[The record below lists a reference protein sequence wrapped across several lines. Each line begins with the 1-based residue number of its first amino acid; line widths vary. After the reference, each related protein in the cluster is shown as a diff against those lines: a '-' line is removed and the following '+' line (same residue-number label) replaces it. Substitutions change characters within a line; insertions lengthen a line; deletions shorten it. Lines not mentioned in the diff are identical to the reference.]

1 MKNVIAVMLGLFV
14 SASVLAQTGTTG
26 PGFSGHVGL
35 QSDRLMRGVTM
46 NSGLTAGAGVQLDWN
61 GAFAG
66 LNVHQNDQ
74 AGDAK
79 MMAEMV
85 AGYGMDIKG
94 VKTTVS
100 YNNYSFRDDWDNK
113 LSDFEE
119 VQVAVSNDL
128 GHARY
133 HSGLD
138 DANDY
143 WEVGT
148 GALKYV
154 NVWYGDWEDTGSNYG
169 VSAPLGNHLG
179 GDIAVGWTWF
189 DADSA
194 SDMEDDD
201 TMWITYTVNF

>member
-14 SASVLAQTGTTG
+14 SASVLAQTETTG
-26 PGFSGHVGL
+26 PELSGHVGL
-35 QSDRLMRGVTM
+35 QSDRLMRGMTM

-61 GAFAG
+61 GAKAG

-74 AGDAK
+74 NGDAK
-79 MMAEMV
+79 MMADMF
-85 AGYGMDIKG
+85 AGYSMGLG
-94 VKTTVS
+94 EFEVGLE
-100 YNNYSFRDDWDNK
+100 YHNYSFRDDWDNK

-119 VQVAVSNDL
+119 VQAVVKHEL
-128 GHARY
+128 GYARH

>member
-1 MKNVIAVMLGLFV
+1 MKNVIAIMLGLFM
-14 SASVLAQTGTTG
+14 SATALAQTAG
-26 PGFSGHVGL
+26 PELSGHVGL

-61 GAFAG
+61 GAKAG

-74 AGDAK
+74 NGDAK
-79 MMAEMV
+79 MMADMF
-85 AGYGMDIKG
+85 AGYSMGLG
-94 VKTTVS
+94 EFEVGLE
-100 YNNYSFRDDWDNK
+100 YHNYSFRDDWDNK

-119 VQVAVSNDL
+119 VHATVKHEL
-128 GHARY
+128 GYARH

-138 DANDY
+138 DAPDY

-169 VSAPLGNHLG
+169 VSADLGNHLG

-201 TMWITYTVNF
+201 TMWVSYTVAF

>member
-1 MKNVIAVMLGLFV
+1 MKNVIAIMLGL
-14 SASVLAQTGTTG
+14 VLS
-26 PGFSGHVGL
+26 PGALALTETAGSEFSGQVSL
-35 QSDRLMRGVTM
+35 QSDRLMRGMSM

-61 GAFAG
+61 GAKAG

-74 AGDAK
+74 NGDAK
-79 MMAEMV
+79 MMADMF
-85 AGYGMDIKG
+85 AGYSMDVSQFNVG
-94 VKTTVS
+94 VE
-100 YNNYSFRDDWDNK
+100 YHNYSFRDDWDNK

-119 VQVAVSNDL
+119 VHVIAKHEF
-128 GHARY
+128 GYARH

-138 DANDY
+138 DAPDY

-169 VSAPLGNHLG
+169 VSADLGNHLG

-201 TMWITYTVNF
+201 TMWVSYTVAF

>member
-1 MKNVIAVMLGLFV
+1 MKNVIAIMLGLFL
-14 SASVLAQTGTTG
+14 SAGALAQTETAG
-26 PGFSGHVGL
+26 PEFSGQVSL
-35 QSDRLMRGVTM
+35 QSDRLMRGMSM

-61 GAFAG
+61 GAKAG

-74 AGDAK
+74 NGDAK
-79 MMAEMV
+79 MMADMF
-85 AGYGMDIKG
+85 AGYNMGLGDFQIG
-94 VKTTVS
+94 LE
-100 YNNYSFRDDWDNK
+100 YHNYSFRDDWDNK

-119 VQVAVSNDL
+119 VQATL
-128 GHARY
+128 RHEWGYARH

-138 DANDY
+138 DAPDY

-169 VSAPLGNHLG
+169 VSADLGNHLG

-201 TMWITYTVNF
+201 TMWVSYTVAF

>member
-1 MKNVIAVMLGLFV
+1 MKNVIAIMLGLIL
-14 SASVLAQTGTTG
+14 SAGALAQTETAG
-26 PGFSGHVGL
+26 PEFSGQVSL
-35 QSDRLMRGVTM
+35 QSDRLMRGMSM

-61 GAFAG
+61 GAKAG

-74 AGDAK
+74 NGDAK
-79 MMAEMV
+79 MMADMF
-85 AGYGMDIKG
+85 AGYNMGLGDFQIG
-94 VKTTVS
+94 LE
-100 YNNYSFRDDWDNK
+100 YHNYSFRDDWDNK

-119 VQVAVSNDL
+119 VQATL
-128 GHARY
+128 RHEWGYARH

-138 DANDY
+138 DAPDY

-169 VSAPLGNHLG
+169 VSADLGNHLG

-201 TMWITYTVNF
+201 TLWVTYTVAF

>member
-1 MKNVIAVMLGLFV
+1 MKNVIAIMLGLFL
-14 SASVLAQTGTTG
+14 SAGALAQTETAG
-26 PGFSGHVGL
+26 PELSGQVSL
-35 QSDRLMRGVTM
+35 QSDRLMRGMSM

-61 GAFAG
+61 GAKAG

-74 AGDAK
+74 NGDAK
-79 MMAEMV
+79 MMADMF
-85 AGYGMDIKG
+85 AGYNMGLGDFQIG
-94 VKTTVS
+94 LE
-100 YNNYSFRDDWDNK
+100 YHNYSFRDDWDNK

-119 VQVAVSNDL
+119 VQATL
-128 GHARY
+128 RHEWGYARH

-138 DANDY
+138 DAPDY

-169 VSAPLGNHLG
+169 VSADLGNHLG

-201 TMWITYTVNF
+201 TMWVSYTVAF

>member
-1 MKNVIAVMLGLFV
+1 MKNVIAIMLGLFL
-14 SASVLAQTGTTG
+14 SAGALAQTETAG
-26 PGFSGHVGL
+26 PEFSGQVSL
-35 QSDRLMRGVTM
+35 QSDRLMRGMTM

-61 GAFAG
+61 GAKAG

-74 AGDAK
+74 NGDAK
-79 MMAEMV
+79 MMADMF
-85 AGYGMDIKG
+85 AGYNMGLGDFQIG
-94 VKTTVS
+94 LE
-100 YNNYSFRDDWDNK
+100 YHNYSFRDDWDNK

-119 VQVAVSNDL
+119 VQATL
-128 GHARY
+128 RHEWGYARH

-138 DANDY
+138 DAPDY

-169 VSAPLGNHLG
+169 VSADLGNHLG

-201 TMWITYTVNF
+201 TLWVTYTVAF

>member
-1 MKNVIAVMLGLFV
+1 MKNVIAIMLGLFM
-14 SASVLAQTGTTG
+14 STTALAQTAG
-26 PGFSGHVGL
+26 PELSGHVGL
-35 QSDRLMRGVTM
+35 QSDRLMRGVTI

-61 GAFAG
+61 GAKAG
-66 LNVHQNDQ
+66 FNVHQNDQ
-74 AGDAK
+74 NGDAK
-79 MMAEMV
+79 MMADMF
-85 AGYGMDIKG
+85 AGYSTSLGEFEVG
-94 VKTTVS
+94 LE
-100 YNNYSFRDDWDNK
+100 YHNYSFRDDWDNK

-119 VQVAVSNDL
+119 VHATVKHEL
-128 GHARY
+128 GYARH

-138 DANDY
+138 DAPDY

-148 GALKYV
+148 DTLKYV

-169 VSAPLGNHLG
+169 VSADLGNHFG

-201 TMWITYTVNF
+201 TMWVSYTVAF

>member
-1 MKNVIAVMLGLFV
+1 MKNVIAIMLGLFM
-14 SASVLAQTGTTG
+14 SATALAQTAG
-26 PGFSGHVGL
+26 PELSGHVGL
-35 QSDRLMRGVTM
+35 QSDRLMRGMTM

-61 GAFAG
+61 GAKAG

-74 AGDAK
+74 NGDAK
-79 MMAEMV
+79 MMADMF
-85 AGYGMDIKG
+85 AGYSMGLG
-94 VKTTVS
+94 EFEVGLE
-100 YNNYSFRDDWDNK
+100 YHNYSFRDDWDNK

-119 VQVAVSNDL
+119 VHATVKHEL
-128 GHARY
+128 GYARH

-138 DANDY
+138 DAPDY

-169 VSAPLGNHLG
+169 VSADLGNHLG

-201 TMWITYTVNF
+201 TMWVSYTVAF

>member
-1 MKNVIAVMLGLFV
+1 MKNVIAIMLGLFL
-14 SASVLAQTGTTG
+14 SAGALAQTETAG
-26 PGFSGHVGL
+26 PEFSGQVSL
-35 QSDRLMRGVTM
+35 QSDRLMRGMTM

-61 GAFAG
+61 GAKAG

-74 AGDAK
+74 NGDAK
-79 MMAEMV
+79 MMADMF
-85 AGYGMDIKG
+85 AGYNMGLGDFQIG
-94 VKTTVS
+94 LE
-100 YNNYSFRDDWDNK
+100 YHNYSFRDDWDNK

-119 VQVAVSNDL
+119 VQATL
-128 GHARY
+128 RHEWGYARH

-138 DANDY
+138 DAPDY

-169 VSAPLGNHLG
+169 VSADLGNHLG

-194 SDMEDDD
+194 SD
-201 TMWITYTVNF
+201 NGQ

>member
-1 MKNVIAVMLGLFV
+1 MKNVIAIMLGLFM
-14 SASVLAQTGTTG
+14 SATALAG
-26 PGFSGHVGL
+26 PEFGGHVGL
-35 QSDRLMRGVTM
+35 KSDHLMRGMTM
-46 NSGLTAGAGVQLDWN
+46 NSGLAAHAGVQLDWN

-66 LNVHQNDQ
+66 AKVHQNDQ
-74 AGDAK
+74 NGDAK
-79 MMAEMV
+79 MMADMF
-85 AGYGMDIKG
+85 AGYSMGLG
-94 VKTTVS
+94 EFQVGLE
-100 YNNYSFRDDWDNK
+100 YHNYSFRDDWDNK

-119 VQVAVSNDL
+119 VHATVKHEL
-128 GHARY
+128 GYARH

-138 DANDY
+138 DAPDY

-169 VSAPLGNHLG
+169 VSADLGNHFG

-194 SDMEDDD
+194 SMMEDDD
-201 TMWITYTVNF
+201 TMWVTYTVAF

>member
-14 SASVLAQTGTTG
+14 SASVLAQTETTG
-26 PGFSGHVGL
+26 PELSGHVGL

-61 GAFAG
+61 GAKAG

-74 AGDAK
+74 NGDAK
-79 MMAEMV
+79 MMADMF
-85 AGYGMDIKG
+85 AGYSMGLG
-94 VKTTVS
+94 EFEVGLE
-100 YNNYSFRDDWDNK
+100 YHNYSFRDDWDNK

-119 VQVAVSNDL
+119 VHATVKHEL
-128 GHARY
+128 GYARH

-138 DANDY
+138 DAPDY

-169 VSAPLGNHLG
+169 VSADLGNHLG

-201 TMWITYTVNF
+201 TMWVSYTVAF

>member
-1 MKNVIAVMLGLFV
+1 MKNVIAIMLGLFM
-14 SASVLAQTGTTG
+14 SATALAQTAG
-26 PGFSGHVGL
+26 PEFSGHVGL
-35 QSDRLMRGVTM
+35 QSDRLMRGMTM

-61 GAFAG
+61 GAKAG
-66 LNVHQNDQ
+66 AMVHQNDQ
-74 AGDAK
+74 NGDAK
-79 MMAEMV
+79 MMADMF
-85 AGYGMDIKG
+85 AGYSMGLG
-94 VKTTVS
+94 EFQVGLE
-100 YNNYSFRDDWDNK
+100 YHNYSFRDDWDNK

-119 VQVAVSNDL
+119 VHATVKHEL
-128 GHARY
+128 GYARH

-138 DANDY
+138 DAPDY

-169 VSAPLGNHLG
+169 VSADLGNHFG

-194 SDMEDDD
+194 SMMEDDD
-201 TMWITYTVNF
+201 TMWVTYTVAF